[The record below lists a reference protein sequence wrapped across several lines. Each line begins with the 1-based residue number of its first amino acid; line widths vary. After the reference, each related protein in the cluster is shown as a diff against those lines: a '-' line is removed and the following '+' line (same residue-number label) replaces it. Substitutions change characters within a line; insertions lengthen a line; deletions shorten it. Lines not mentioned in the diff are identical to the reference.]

1 MFQLLEY
8 DLPVLTPKHSSLY
21 SHMVESSPRLA
32 AESTG
37 WVGQCI
43 ELKDCLQNGAITSS
57 ALEKPDESPLWCPG
71 ARAASTAQR
80 VLGLPVFEW
89 LLLTIYYG
97 MRTVE
102 PTLQGIATFNAQPG
116 LRASTEPQR
125 SWFHTCDVTIWAA
138 VNFLSLLEVH
148 KRPSEDR
155 ILSSQKSANSLI
167 TRI

>member
-1 MFQLLEY
+1 MGKLC
-8 DLPVLTPKHSSLY
+8 SSCSNTTYLFL
-21 SHMVESSPRLA
+21 HRNIVPFILHVVESSPRLA

-102 PTLQGIATFNAQPG
+102 RTLQGIATFNAQPG

-125 SWFHTCDVTIWAA
+125 SWFYTCDVTMMGRSQ
-138 VNFLSLLEVH
+138 LS
-148 KRPSEDR
+148 
-155 ILSSQKSANSLI
+155 I
-167 TRI
+167 TA